1 MKLFIN
7 YIQRDFFLFLITI
20 SIIGIESCSKGTTVT
35 PTPDPTPTPTPTPD
49 STPARPRFVIYSQIR
64 YNNTPADLSQY
75 GISASVIHPPTQ
87 FLTADPN
94 VTPTGNTNT
103 DNTVINAPALAAL
116 AKADLSVKANV
127 PIVLD
132 IESWSYGSS
141 QIKGTVDSFTKAI
154 NIYKAVNPKSPLGFY
169 AGVPQIKYQ
178 WSNLNSGSA
187 QQVWYIVDN
196 YLKPVA
202 QLMNFFAPSFYT
214 RDPYADSSNWKLF
227 AQYNYQECKRLNP
240 NIPIYAYI
248 EPQYANSSQNN
259 TTVAA
264 WLEAGYWKFE
274 LEQLYDIGYDGVII
288 WTSNKDSNFDT
299 THKYIDFTTAIQ
311 QPWWQTT
318 LDFIK
323 EKNIVAQ

>member
-1 MKLFIN
+1 MI
-7 YIQRDFFLFLITI
+7 
-20 SIIGIESCSKGTTVT
+20 
-35 PTPDPTPTPTPTPD
+35 
-49 STPARPRFVIYSQIR
+49 
-64 YNNTPADLSQY
+64 
-75 GISASVIHPPTQ
+75 
-87 FLTADPN
+87 
-94 VTPTGNTNT
+94 
-103 DNTVINAPALAAL
+103 
-116 AKADLSVKANV
+116 
-127 PIVLD
+127 
-132 IESWSYGSS
+132 
-141 QIKGTVDSFTKAI
+141 
-154 NIYKAVNPKSPLGFY
+154 
-169 AGVPQIKYQ
+169 
-178 WSNLNSGSA
+178 
-187 QQVWYIVDN
+187 
-196 YLKPVA
+196 
-202 QLMNFFAPSFYT
+202 FFAPSFYT
-214 RDPYADSSNWKLF
+214 RDPYSDSLNWKLF